1 MGTNNTVI
9 DMKMHWIPKFVL
21 LCLVSVGQGNPAPQY
36 SGATGDLSDGTLD
49 TIKDIFGAGLGDG
62 SDSYSGG
69 AETGKLDDGT
79 NGGIGAVV
87 QIVKNEDGYVAP
99 DDYHTNEKQTQTT
112 NNVDNVFEKC
122 SPVKITDGTGSG
134 TGEFDGGAKGAGT

>member
-1 MGTNNTVI
+1 MGSVKIYPATSNNCPLE
-9 DMKMHWIPKFVL
+9 MRELVL
-21 LCLVSVGQGNPAPQY
+21 LCLVSVGQANPAPQY

-62 SDSYSGG
+62 TDSYSGG

-87 QIVKNEDGYVAP
+87 QIVKNEDFF
-99 DDYHTNEKQTQTT
+99 DTT
-112 NNVDNVFEKC
+112 NNNQYIDILSK
-122 SPVKITDGTGSG
+122 
-134 TGEFDGGAKGAGT
+134 